1 MIHADGVYAT
11 IHVYTLLKP
20 LCDAPTVHH
29 IYSYAFDGCV
39 TIDRLL
45 ALKHSV
51 LYREDSSF

>member
-1 MIHADGVYAT
+1 MIYADGVYAT
-11 IHVYTLLKP
+11 IHVYTLFEP

-45 ALKHSV
+45 VLKHSV
-51 LYREDSSF
+51 L